1 MNAVF
6 RYVLLAVGL
15 LLIGV
20 LIGLNLRNPAQLSA
34 GESLSKLEQ
43 AIAYLEDNYVKE
55 VKHEQLVDDAIT
67 GILNGLDPH
76 SFYLSREEMTS
87 VNEEMEGSFSGIGV
101 EFSILED
108 TVYVVTPIAGGPS
121 ERMGI
126 LAGDRIVQ
134 VDDKTIAGIGIKNG
148 DVPKYLKGKKGSKVK
163 IGIRRAGSKDLLTF
177 EIVRDDIPLFSVNH
191 SYMIRPGVGY
201 IPVTRF
207 AEKTYDE
214 FHDALVKLKAQGMKS
229 LILDLRGNPGGF
241 LNRACEIADEFLP
254 GGRMIVSTK
263 GRIRESNHS
272 YESTMKG
279 DFENGSLVILID
291 YGSASASEIVS
302 GAVQDHDRGLIVGVR
317 SFGKGLVQTQKEF
330 EDGSAM
336 RVVVSEYYTPSGRC
350 IQKPY
355 NKTHEAYEHE
365 IEERFEKGEM
375 YDPSKVEFPDSLK
388 YQTASGRTVYGGG
401 GIFPD
406 VFIPT
411 DTTGASH
418 YFGKLVGKDMFRA
431 FAYQYVDAHK
441 AQTAFQ
447 SPAQVLAFNIT
458 PAIMQEFKAYAAAHG
473 VPMDEAG
480 FRRSEKLIANRIKAY
495 MGRRVLGD
503 DGFFP
508 VFHEEDKVLQQAI
521 SLLPKAE
528 QLAKTGK
535 I

>member
-1 MNAVF
+1 MSAVL
-6 RYVLLAVGL
+6 RYVISAIGL
-15 LLIGV
+15 LVIGL
-20 LIGLNLRNPAQLSA
+20 LIGLNLRNPSAVSSAQAL
-34 GESLSKLEQ
+34 GKLEE
-43 AIAYLEDNYVKE
+43 AISYLEGNYVKE
-55 VKHEQLVDDAIT
+55 VTHEQLVDDAIV
-67 GILNGLDPH
+67 GILEGLDPH

-108 TVYVVTPIAGGPS
+108 TIYVVTPIAGGPS

-134 VDDKTIAGIGIKNG
+134 VDGKTIAGIGITNA
-148 DVPKYLKGKKGSKVK
+148 DVPKYLKGQKGSKVK
-163 IGIRRAGSKDLLTF
+163 IGIHRTGVKELLTF
-177 EIVRDDIPLFSVNH
+177 EITRDDIPLFSVSH

-214 FHDALVKLKAQGMKS
+214 FHEALVKLRAQGMKS

-241 LNRACEIADEFLP
+241 MNRACEIVDEFIP
-254 GGRMIVSTK
+254 GGKMIVSTK

-272 YESTMKG
+272 YESTSKG
-279 DFENGSLVILID
+279 DFEQGSLVVLID

-317 SFGKGLVQTQKEF
+317 SFGKGLVQVQKTF

-336 RVVVSEYYTPSGRC
+336 RIVVSEYFTPSGRC

-355 NKTHEAYEHE
+355 NKSHAAYEQE
-365 IEERFEKGEM
+365 IFERFEKGEI
-375 YDPSKVEFPDSLK
+375 YDPSKVKFPDSLK
-388 YQTASGRTVYGGG
+388 YETAAGRTVYGGG

-406 VFIPT
+406 VFVPN
-411 DTTGASH
+411 DTTGNSR
-418 YFGKLVGKDMFRA
+418 YFGALAGKDQFRA
-431 FAYQYVDAHK
+431 FAYHYVDGHK
-441 AQTAFQ
+441 AQ
-447 SPAQVLAFNIT
+447 LGLNT
-458 PAIMQEFKAYAAAHG
+458 PADLAGFKVTPAMLQEFRTYAAAHG
-473 VPMDEAG
+473 VPNDDAG
-480 FRRSEKLIANRIKAY
+480 FKRSEALIANRLKAY
-495 MGRRVLGD
+495 IGRRLFGD

-521 SLLPKAE
+521 TLLPKAE
-528 QLAKTGK
+528 QLARTGK
-535 I
+535 M